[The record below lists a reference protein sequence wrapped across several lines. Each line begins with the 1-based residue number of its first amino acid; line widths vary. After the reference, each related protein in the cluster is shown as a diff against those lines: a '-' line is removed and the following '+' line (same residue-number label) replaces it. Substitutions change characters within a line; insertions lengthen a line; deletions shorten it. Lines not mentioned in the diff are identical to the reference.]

1 MGRVPGFIT
10 DENMI
15 KIIGRDE
22 LDNIPEIDR
31 VILDSECEYLT
42 SLSKKVRTEMQKR
55 NEFPEKKKFSNG
67 FSAYLLSD
75 INSWING
82 SWKPV

>member
-1 MGRVPGFIT
+1 
-10 DENMI
+10 
-15 KIIGRDE
+15 
-22 LDNIPEIDR
+22 
-31 VILDSECEYLT
+31 
-42 SLSKKVRTEMQKR
+42 MQKR